1 MPSAPSTD
9 GAARDI
15 LARLVAFDT
24 RSSASNLDL
33 VDYVRGYLRA
43 HGVEPVLVPNEDGDK
58 ASLFAT
64 IGPADRGGIALS
76 GHTDVVPADPKD
88 WTSDPFVL
96 TARDGRLYGRGSC
109 DMKGFLAAVL
119 AAVPAFRAEPLA
131 TPIHLV
137 FSYDEEIGCAGVLP
151 TIARMGID
159 LPKPELCI
167 VGEPTS
173 MQVVDAHKGIAGF
186 VTTVRGKN
194 AHSSLPQL
202 GANAII
208 AAAEIIG
215 ELSRIADALREAGDP
230 SGRFE
235 PPFTTLGVGLI
246 QGGQAANVVP
256 RDCRFF
262 WEFRP
267 LPGFSLPQAMARLEA
282 FAETVVLPKLRAAAP
297 EEAAVVFE
305 PRSQVPALH
314 PEPGSIAETLA
325 KKLARQNSTF
335 AVSYGTE
342 AGQFQRAGIPTVVCG
357 PGSIE
362 QAHAP
367 DEFLAESQLAEAEA
381 FLGRLLEHCRG

>member
-9 GAARDI
+9 GAAREI

-24 RSSASNLDL
+24 RSSLSNLDL
-33 VDYVRGYLRA
+33 IDYVAGYIRT
-43 HGVEPVLVPNEDGDK
+43 HGVEPVLVPNEDGGK

-64 IGPADRGGIALS
+64 IGPSEESGIALS
-76 GHTDVVPADPKD
+76 GHTDVVPADAKD
-88 WTSDPFVL
+88 WTSDPFTL
-96 TARDGRLYGRGSC
+96 TARDGKLFGRGSC

-119 AAVPAFRAEPLA
+119 AAVPAFTAEKLA
-131 TPIHLV
+131 VPIHLV

-151 TIARMGID
+151 TIARMGVD
-159 LPKPELCI
+159 LPKPQLCI

-186 VTTVRGKN
+186 ITTVRGKN

-208 AAAEIIG
+208 AAAELIG
-215 ELSRIADALREAGDP
+215 ELSRIADELRERGDP
-230 SGRFE
+230 SGRFD
-235 PPFTTLGVGLI
+235 PGWTTLGVGLI
-246 QGGQAANVVP
+246 QGGQAANIVP
-256 RDCRFF
+256 RDCRIV

-267 LPGFSLPQAMARLEA
+267 LPGFSLPETMARLER
-282 FAETVVLPKLRAAAP
+282 FAETVVLPKLRVAAP
-297 EEAAVVFE
+297 EAAVVFE

-314 PEPGSIAETLA
+314 PEPGSVAETLT
-325 KKLARQNSTF
+325 KKLARTNGTY

-367 DEFLAESQLAEAEA
+367 DEFLAESQLAEAGA
-381 FLGRLLEHCRG
+381 FMQRLLEHCRG

>member
-1 MPSAPSTD
+1 MASAPSTE

-33 VDYVRGYLRA
+33 IDYVRGYLRT
-43 HGVEPVLVPNEDGDK
+43 HGVEAVLVPNEDGDK

-64 IGPADRGGIALS
+64 VGPTDRGGIALS

-88 WTSDPFVL
+88 WASDPFVL
-96 TARDGRLYGRGSC
+96 TARRGNLFGRGSC

-119 AAVPAFRAEPLA
+119 AAVPAFKAESLA
-131 TPIHLV
+131 VPIHLV
-137 FSYDEEIGCAGVLP
+137 FSYDEEVGCAGVLP
-151 TIARMGID
+151 TIARMGVD

-186 VTTVRGKN
+186 ITAVRGKN

-215 ELSRIADALREAGDP
+215 ELARIADELRAAGDP
-230 SGRFE
+230 SGRFD
-235 PPFTTLGVGLI
+235 PPWTTLGVGLI
-246 QGGQAANVVP
+246 QGGQAANIVP

-267 LPGFSLPQAMARLEA
+267 LPDFSLPEAMARLEA
-282 FAETVVLPKLRAAAP
+282 FTESSVLPRMRQAAP
-297 EEAAVVFE
+297 DAAVIFE
-305 PRSQVPALH
+305 PRSRVPALH

-325 KKLARQNSTF
+325 KKLARTNSTF